1 MALGERKQELSQ
13 EQAKEKFDK
22 TLKEEPSKD
31 TGPYKGRPDFP
42 TKEFDRWLE
51 SNEAF
56 EATRLSRE
64 ERLKLG
70 PRLSK
75 VFGTRIEKSKGED
88 ENIESELAKGK
99 YGKFESFRD
108 LNPIDREKVKRI
120 YRGFFKK

>member
-1 MALGERKQELSQ
+1 MALVERKQELNQ
-13 EQAKEKFDK
+13 GQAKEKIDK
-22 TLKEEPSKD
+22 TIKEEPPKD

-56 EATRLSRE
+56 EVTGLSRE

-88 ENIESELAKGK
+88 ERIESELAKGK
-99 YGKFESFRD
+99 YGRFESFRD
-108 LNPIDREKVKRI
+108 LNPSDREKVKKL